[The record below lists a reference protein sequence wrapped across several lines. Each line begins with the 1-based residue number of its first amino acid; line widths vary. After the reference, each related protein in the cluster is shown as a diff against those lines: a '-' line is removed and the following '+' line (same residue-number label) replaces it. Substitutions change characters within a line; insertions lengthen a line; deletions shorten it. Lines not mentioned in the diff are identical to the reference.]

1 MEDLK
6 LCIII
11 YNERSSYANCCHVAL
26 VVAQGKLRYWLYHA
40 TEDATIKGGGLKF
53 ERSFRTRSPMTT
65 NRPHHVIPFKED
77 IAKAN
82 FDKLDQA
89 LRNTPVPRPRPEG
102 WTCQNWL
109 RQALKNLEKEGL
121 TKDVEPLVSLFGAKC
136 PYYAPN

>member
-11 YNERSSYANCCHVAL
+11 YNERPSHANCCHVVL
-26 VVAQGKLRYWLYHA
+26 VVAQGKERFHLYHA
-40 TEDATIKGGGLKF
+40 TEDGTIKGGLKF

-65 NRPHHVIPFKED
+65 NRPHHIIPFKEP

-89 LRNTPVPRPRPEG
+89 LRSTPVPRPRPEG
-102 WTCQNWL
+102 WNCQSWL
-109 RQALKNLEKEGL
+109 RQALGNLEKEGL
-121 TKDVEPLVSLFGAKC
+121 TKDVEPLVSLFAADC
-136 PYYAPN
+136 PYHAPN